1 MYVYMCVSMKV
12 KLPGGVKDAK
22 QPVSSLLS
30 PQLSSILHLS
40 DDSTQFP
47 FEHENSSAEQ
57 P

>member
-1 MYVYMCVSMKV
+1 MKV
-12 KLPGGVKDAK
+12 KVPGGVKDAK

-47 FEHENSSAEQ
+47 FVHENSSEEQ